1 MKNKIMVL
9 DDDKFY
15 VEQLNQM
22 LEERGYDVLAST
34 VPEKGLELLESFA
47 PDVLL
52 VDWRMPN
59 TSGIDIIKMIR
70 GKMHNEQIYI
80 IMLSGNIMTDDI
92 VNALSTGANDYVIK
106 PFTEEELVA
115 RVNNGIRHNR
125 IQKIS
130 ADGRKKILSELNK
143 LESALQQLTSA
154 LPTDNKTSTVIRE
167 SKNIFASIR
176 ETMKSFQN

>member
-47 PDVLL
+47 PDILL

-59 TSGIDIIKMIR
+59 MSGIDIIKMIEER
-70 GKMHNEQIYI
+70 CIMKKYI
-80 IMLSGNIMTDDI
+80 S
-92 VNALSTGANDYVIK
+92 SC
-106 PFTEEELVA
+106 FRE
-115 RVNNGIRHNR
+115 
-125 IQKIS
+125 
-130 ADGRKKILSELNK
+130 IL
-143 LESALQQLTSA
+143 
-154 LPTDNKTSTVIRE
+154 
-167 SKNIFASIR
+167 
-176 ETMKSFQN
+176 